1 MNTEEITEPP
11 LSAHDSRFTALKFRL
26 KMMMALLFSI
36 IFKCI
41 SATLVILGIWQFFHS
56 VAGGESE
63 FISVIVKSVNTF
75 VIALAIFELG
85 TGVGKEYTVPDEG
98 ENIYHNIR
106 RTITRFVGTVCIA
119 LVLEALIMIIKYSQ
133 LELAGNLF
141 YPVGILL
148 GGSSLLVALGIFLK
162 LTRGHTE

>member
-1 MNTEEITEPP
+1 
-11 LSAHDSRFTALKFRL
+11 
-26 KMMMALLFSI
+26 MAMAMLFSI

-41 SATLVILGIWQFFHS
+41 SASLVLLGIYQFFHS

-85 TGVGKEYTVPDEG
+85 TGVGKEFTVPDEG
-98 ENIYHNIR
+98 ENIYLNIR

-119 LVLEALIMIIKYSQ
+119 LVRHIVAYARSKQVNVVSIGIIAAHEVLKTWY
-133 LELAGNLF
+133 AG
-141 YPVGILL
+141 L
-148 GGSSLLVALGIFLK
+148 GFIEKDTLRFAHLPFDVTFMHY
-162 LTRGHTE
+162 RV